1 MREQPGHKAVPKYG
15 LLQDKVVLITGA
27 SRGIGAAAA
36 RTFAAEGAT
45 IVLAARNA
53 DAIEK
58 LAETIAER
66 GGTALAVPADVA
78 DPTAVERL
86 VQATLERYGRLNAA
100 FNNAGGG
107 PMPRPLAEIAVA
119 DFESALRVNVLG
131 IFLCL
136 KYEIAAMLD
145 GGGGSIVNT
154 SSTAGLRAVP
164 GIAGYVASKHA
175 ILGLTKTAALD
186 YAAMNIRVNAI
197 APGTILTER
206 LQELD
211 EARREQISGQIPMG
225 RLGRP
230 EEVAKAAAWLLSD
243 EAAYIT
249 GTTFEID
256 GGRMAAGA

>member
-1 MREQPGHKAVPKYG
+1 MREQPGHKAVPKSR
-15 LLQDKVVLITGA
+15 LLQDKVVLVTGA

-36 RTFAAEGAT
+36 RTFSAEGAT
-45 IVLAARNA
+45 IVIAARNA

-136 KYEIAAMLD
+136 RYEIAAMLD

>member
-1 MREQPGHKAVPKYG
+1 MSTNLSRAASPGSG

-36 RTFAAEGAT
+36 RTFSAEGAVV
-45 IVLAARNA
+45 ILAAR
-53 DAIEK
+53 DAEAIK
-58 LAETIAER
+58 TLAGAIAGI
-66 GGTALAVPADVA
+66 GGKALAVPADVS
-78 DPTAVERL
+78 DPASVERL
-86 VQATLERYGRLNAA
+86 VQTTLERYGRLDAA

-107 PMPRPLAEIAVA
+107 PMPRPLAEITVA

-131 IFLCL
+131 VFLCM
-136 KYEIAAMLD
+136 KFEIAAMLA

-164 GIAGYVASKHA
+164 RIAGYVASKHA

-186 YAAMNIRVNAI
+186 YAAMNIRVNAV

-206 LQELD
+206 LEELD
-211 EARREQISGQIPMG
+211 ASRREQISGQIPMG

-243 EAAYIT
+243 EATYIT

>member
-1 MREQPGHKAVPKYG
+1 MREQPGHKAVPKSR
-15 LLQDKVVLITGA
+15 LLQDKVVLVTGA

-36 RTFAAEGAT
+36 RTFSAEGAT
-45 IVLAARNA
+45 IVIAARNA

>member
-1 MREQPGHKAVPKYG
+1 MREQPGQKAVARSS
-15 LLQDKVVLITGA
+15 LLQDKVVLVTGA

-36 RTFAAEGAT
+36 RTFSAEGAT
-45 IVLAARNA
+45 IVLAARNGDAIRRLA
-53 DAIEK
+53 DAI
-58 LAETIAER
+58 AGT
-66 GGTALAVPADVA
+66 GGKALAVPADVT
-78 DPTAVERL
+78 DPTSVERL
-86 VQATLERYGRLNAA
+86 VQATVDTYGRLDAA

-136 KYEIAAMLD
+136 KYEIAAMLA

-154 SSTAGLRAVP
+154 SSTAGLRGVP

-186 YAAMNIRVNAI
+186 YAASNIRVNAI

-211 EARREQISGQIPMG
+211 EGRREQISGQIPMG

-243 EAAYIT
+243 EAAFVT
-249 GTTFEID
+249 GATFDID